1 MQQNDTYVSA
11 LAEALSSQVSLSAVP
26 GLLKQVIKNE
36 MWRKR
41 IVRQTKKEIEY
52 RRFADFI
59 KDYPPEGL
67 GTNFNTLMS
76 ICRFEN
82 DIEAVDLLANIDAGK
97 EGGNNNPNGIGGK
110 SGKTKDTIVTV
121 DIINSDNRQER
132 PTGTSSAATMRRL
145 AKDFP
150 NIHERVLTGEL
161 SPNKAALEAGFRQP
175 KLQIPTD
182 PTAAGRYLAQ
192 RVNDAWMLELYDAY
206 MKAQEKQQE

>member
-26 GLLKQVIKNE
+26 GLLKRVIKNE

-41 IVRQTKKEIEY
+41 IVGQTKKEIEY
-52 RRFADFI
+52 KRFADFV

-67 GTNFNTLMS
+67 GTNMNTLMS

-82 DIEAVDLLANIDAGK
+82 DIEAIDLLAQATG
-97 EGGNNNPNGIGGK
+97 EQGGNNNPNGINQHTSVNHNNIIVDQK
-110 SGKTKDTIVTV
+110 DNETK
-121 DIINSDNRQER
+121 Q
-132 PTGTSSAATMRRL
+132 GTSAAYTMRRL

-150 NIHERVLTGEL
+150 TIHERVLTGEL

-175 KLQIPTD
+175 KLQIPAD

-192 RVNDAWMLELYDAY
+192 RVDDAWMLELYDAY
-206 MKAQEKQQE
+206 MKAQSKEV

>member
-1 MQQNDTYVSA
+1 MAQGDNLQQNDTYVSA

-52 RRFADFI
+52 KRFADFI

-82 DIEAVDLLANIDAGK
+82 DIEAVDLLASVEPNQGSRTDLLNIHNTIMDV
-97 EGGNNNPNGIGGK
+97 EQ
-110 SGKTKDTIVTV
+110 GKTEAK
-121 DIINSDNRQER
+121 Q
-132 PTGTSSAATMRRL
+132 GTSAAYTMRRL
-145 AKDFP
+145 SKDFP
-150 NIHERVLTGEL
+150 AIHERVLSGEL

-175 KLQIPTD
+175 KLQIPAD

-192 RVNDAWMLELYDAY
+192 RVDDAWMLELYDAY
-206 MKAQEKQQE
+206 MKAQGKEA

>member
-26 GLLKQVIKNE
+26 GLLKRVIKNE

-52 RRFADFI
+52 KRFADFI

-110 SGKTKDTIVTV
+110 SGKTCSDIVTV
-121 DIINSDNRQER
+121 DNINSDNKSER

-150 NIHERVLTGEL
+150 TIHERVLTGEL

-175 KLQIPTD
+175 KLQIPAD

-192 RVNDAWMLELYDAY
+192 RVDDAWMLELYDAY
-206 MKAQEKQQE
+206 MKAQGKEV

>member
-1 MQQNDTYVSA
+1 LQQNDTYVSA

-26 GLLKQVIKNE
+26 GLLKRVIKNE

-52 RRFADFI
+52 KRFADFI

-82 DIEAVDLLANIDAGK
+82 DIEAIDLLASVETNQGCRTDLENIDNNVMKVGPSEAK
-97 EGGNNNPNGIGGK
+97 QGN
-110 SGKTKDTIVTV
+110 
-121 DIINSDNRQER
+121 
-132 PTGTSSAATMRRL
+132 SAAYTMRRL

-150 NIHERVLTGEL
+150 AIHERVLAGEL

-192 RVNDAWMLELYDAY
+192 RVDDAWMLELYDAY
-206 MKAQEKQQE
+206 MKAQGKEA

>member
-26 GLLKQVIKNE
+26 GLLKRVIKNE

-52 RRFADFI
+52 KRFADFV

-82 DIEAVDLLANIDAGK
+82 DIEAVDLLASVSTDKKGGQADNKNASKTNVDNI
-97 EGGNNNPNGIGGK
+97 NIR
-110 SGKTKDTIVTV
+110 SV
-121 DIINSDNRQER
+121 ER
-132 PTGTSSAATMRRL
+132 PTGTSTAATMRRL

-150 NIHERVLTGEL
+150 TIHERVLTGEL

-175 KLQIPTD
+175 KLQIPAD

-192 RVNDAWMLELYDAY
+192 RVDDAWMLELYDAY
-206 MKAQEKQQE
+206 MKAQGKEA